1 MNVDFRHIITL
12 IIASFISFTANADMS
27 YPASSNFSDVFATT
41 TDRYQYSGKEF
52 DRMNGLDLY
61 YFHARQYDLVLGRF
75 TTPDPLS
82 EKYYHISPYAYKNN
96 PFNRD
101 NFIKIDLNS
110 TRSYVSAG
118 DEGVWRG
125 TGRNGKTLSNDD
137 PSIHEFGHL
146 LNLKDHYTDAHGVDK
161 GWDGNI
167 MAEPVMK
174 GKVEQRN
181 INTIVA
187 PIIDSYNK
195 SEKTK

>member
-1 MNVDFRHIITL
+1 M
-12 IIASFISFTANADMS
+12 
-27 YPASSNFSDVFATT
+27 T
-41 TDRYQYSGKEF
+41 TDFEA
-52 DRMNGLDLY
+52 
-61 YFHARQYDLVLGRF
+61 FH
-75 TTPDPLS
+75 S
-82 EKYYHISPYAYKNN
+82 
-96 PFNRD
+96 
-101 NFIKIDLNS
+101 
-110 TRSYVSAG
+110 

-195 SEKTK
+195 SGKKQNEEYKYEIN